1 MSHLFVVLDVRGLAL
16 ELGRISKAFVEHHN
30 HYPLEIEGI
39 SANRMA
45 SYMKYTPLVTMNEAQ
60 ATQYVKIL
68 VQDTVE
74 SSVAYKKPSN
84 KIRALAS
91 LMFGLP
97 LEAVDYVH
105 EIYAREF
112 DECDAVV
119 QVFMELISQVGDHIG
134 DNVWVEWDVH
144 ANYNMIALIRGRDF
158 RITEYERLTNT
169 RPDRYHL
176 VEIDLSN
183 MASYI
188 KQSLIDSMGPRAGF
202 VNLAPILQDAFMRQY
217 PRMAF
222 DNDLPGLLK
231 DATYD
236 FGGEQSINYELLAQL
251 GITNYEEFYNHFIVQ
266 VFDFMNV
273 TRLCT
278 RLDKRT
284 DYTASLGKDWVITI
298 DESLDRKTKRQLSEV
313 EEMAMSLLAGDRLP
327 ENERRLAEAYIMENG
342 GEALS
347 RKGS

>member
-16 ELGRISKAFVEHHN
+16 ELGRINKAFVEHHN
-30 HYPLEIEGI
+30 QYPLEIEGI

-45 SYMKYTPLVTMNEAQ
+45 SIMKYTPLVSMNEAQ

-74 SSVAYKKPSN
+74 SSVAYKKPSQ
-84 KIRALAS
+84 KLRALAS
-91 LMFGLP
+91 LMFGIP
-97 LEAVDYVH
+97 LDAVDYVH
-105 EIYAREF
+105 EVYAREF
-112 DECDAVV
+112 DEVEEVA
-119 QVFMELISQVGDHIG
+119 QVFMDLITQVGNHIG

-183 MASYI
+183 MVGYV
-188 KQSLIDSMGPRAGF
+188 KQALLDALGPRAGF
-202 VNLAPILQDAFMRQY
+202 VNLSPIMQDAFMRQY

-222 DNDLPGLLK
+222 DNDLPKLLK
-231 DATYD
+231 DARYD
-236 FGGEQSINYELLAQL
+236 FGGEQSINYELLAEL
-251 GITNYEEFYNHFIVQ
+251 GIHNYDEFYNHFISQ

-273 TRLCT
+273 TRLTT
-278 RLDKRT
+278 RLDKRV
-284 DYTASLGKDWVITI
+284 DYVATLGKDWIITV
-298 DESLDRKTKRQLSEV
+298 DERLDSKAKLPLTEV
-313 EEMAMSLLAGDRLP
+313 EELALSYINGDRLP
-327 ENERRLAEAYIMENG
+327 EHERRIAEAYITEHG
-342 GEALS
+342 DLLTK
-347 RKGS
+347 KGS